1 MKFHKKAAAIALC
14 VVLAVAIIASLVS
27 VSKADTTKADTTKED
42 NPLYSVTYQRVGGT
56 DENPIYA
63 YEFTWHGEEPLVIDS
78 NGWHI
83 GEPEGG
89 TK

>member
-1 MKFHKKAAAIALC
+1 MKIHKKAAAIALC
-14 VVLAVAIIASLVS
+14 VVLAVAVIVSLVS
-27 VSKADTTKADTTKED
+27 VAKADSTKEE
-42 NPLYSVTYQRVGGT
+42 NPLYSIVYQRVGGT

-83 GEPEGG
+83 GDSKGG
-89 TK
+89 TQ

>member
-1 MKFHKKAAAIALC
+1 MKIHKKAAAIALC
-14 VVLAVAIIASLVS
+14 VVLVAAIIASYVFAA
-27 VSKADTTKADTTKED
+27 KAKTTKED

-83 GEPEGG
+83 GSPEGG
-89 TK
+89 TQ

>member
-27 VSKADTTKADTTKED
+27 VSKADTTKED

-63 YEFTWHGEEPLVIDS
+63 YEFIWHGEEPLVIDS

>member
-1 MKFHKKAAAIALC
+1 MKFHKKAAAVALC
-14 VVLAVAIIASLVS
+14 VALIAAVIASLVIDA
-27 VSKADTTKADTTKED
+27 KADATKEET
-42 NPLYSVTYQRVGGT
+42 PLYSVTYQRVGGT
-56 DENPIYA
+56 DENPIYS